1 MGKRVA
7 IVGVADRIGKIQD
20 NNVFGLF
27 SDLLIEATKDA
38 GLRRDDIDGIIATQS
53 LVFKH
58 SRLSTVLAE
67 YAGIRN
73 YKWADS
79 VNLGAQSHGTMISRA
94 ASAIK
99 EGLADTIVIA
109 SVDFQL
115 TGLTRDLAV
124 KGMADIRHPEFERPY
139 GLFMPA
145 IMALKARKYLH
156 FYNASPDIYPHV
168 AVTMRKHASLKKDNV
183 MYRDP
188 ITVEDVLKSKKI
200 AEPLHLLDCAPIV
213 DGGAVLIMTS
223 EEKAR
228 NLKKKP
234 VLYLGGGENY
244 SHDNFIQ
251 DPDLLSTPIKCSVD
265 RAFNRVDIKKSDV
278 DILFIHDAFT
288 PVVIFALEDF
298 GLCERGAAGNFVKDG
313 NIEINGAIPVN
324 TNGGLLSQGHPG
336 IPGGLLHVVEAIR
349 QLRGECGPG
358 QVHEAKVAASIHF
371 GGPLSMAS
379 TSLWGVSI

>member
-1 MGKRVA
+1 MEKRVA
-7 IVGVADRIGKIQD
+7 IVGVAEKIGKIP
-20 NNVFGLF
+20 NNDVFGLF
-27 SDLLIEATKDA
+27 TDLLMEATTDA
-38 GLRRDDIDGIIATQS
+38 GLRREDIDGIIATQS

-99 EGLADTIVIA
+99 DGVADTIIIA

-115 TGLTRDLAV
+115 SGLTRDLAV
-124 KGMADIRHPEFERPY
+124 KAMADIRHPEFERPY

-156 FYNASPDIYPHV
+156 HYNADPDIFAHV
-168 AVTMRKHASLKKDNV
+168 AVTMRKHAALKNENV
-183 MYRDP
+183 TYRDP
-188 ITVEDVLKSKKI
+188 ITVGDVMKSKKI

-213 DGGAVLIMTS
+213 DGGAVLIMTT
-223 EEKAR
+223 EERAR

-234 VLYLGGGENY
+234 IFYLGGGENY

-251 DPDLLSTPIKCSVD
+251 NPDLLSTPIRSSVD
-265 RAFNRVDIKKSDV
+265 RAFRRVDIKKSDV
-278 DILFIHDAFT
+278 DVLFIHDAFT
-288 PVVIFALEDF
+288 PVVVFALEDF
-298 GLCERGAAGNFVKDG
+298 GLCEKGAGGDFVRHG
-313 NIEINGAIPVN
+313 NIEMNGAIPVN

-336 IPGGLLHVVEAIR
+336 IPGGLLHVVEAVR
-349 QLRGECGPG
+349 QLRWECGAR
-358 QVHEAKVAASIHF
+358 QVNEPKVAASIHF

-379 TSLWGVSI
+379 TSLWGVS